1 MNLDER
7 KSHKDIITQ
16 IRQMIMN
23 HYIVEDADENTLFFQ
38 CQGFYLQISFTD
50 RHPLMCFQFVRELT
64 VKTEAAVLQT
74 NSLNLRSVLG
84 THAVNCDIG
93 CYIYRTVHWLECPLL
108 PTRFSEIL
116 QRCTDEANRGYISIA
131 SA

>member
-7 KSHKDIITQ
+7 MSHKDIITQ

-23 HYIVEDADENTLFFQ
+23 HYIVEDADENTLFFRHM
-38 CQGFYLQISFTD
+38 GFYLQISFTD
-50 RHPLMCFQFVRELT
+50 RHPLMCFQFVREIT
-64 VKTEAAVLQT
+64 AKTEAAALRANT
-74 NSLNLRSVLG
+74 LNLGSVLG

-93 CYIYRTVHWLECPLL
+93 CYIYRNVYWLECPL
-108 PTRFSEIL
+108 PPVRFSEIL
-116 QRCTDEANRGYISIA
+116 QRCTDEANRGYMSIA